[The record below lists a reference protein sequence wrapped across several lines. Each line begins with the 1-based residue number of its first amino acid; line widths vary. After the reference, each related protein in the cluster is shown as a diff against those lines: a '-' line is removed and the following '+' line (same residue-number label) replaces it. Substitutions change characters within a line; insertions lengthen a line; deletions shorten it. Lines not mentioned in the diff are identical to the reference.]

1 MRESQEHGQ
10 EHACDADSYQS
21 SDEDPRRYGEP
32 VTYESSHR
40 SKDQNGNNGYGEVY
54 APISSRLAWIRLKRA
69 GQVYLIREPPPY
81 GSREAVHEQHDDDR
95 CSYQRC
101 HLRVVEEVHG
111 DGDLLPNTPGPDR
124 CKHGRQ
130 ADVALLLVQREV
142 KELMAWGS
150 RAKRK
155 L

>member
-1 MRESQEHGQ
+1 ML
-10 EHACDADSYQS
+10 
-21 SDEDPRRYGEP
+21 ED
-32 VTYESSHR
+32 
-40 SKDQNGNNGYGEVY
+40 DQNTRG
-54 APISSRLAWIRLKRA
+54 SLC
-69 GQVYLIREPPPY
+69 RE
-81 GSREAVHEQHDDDR
+81 GFEGGEQHDDDC